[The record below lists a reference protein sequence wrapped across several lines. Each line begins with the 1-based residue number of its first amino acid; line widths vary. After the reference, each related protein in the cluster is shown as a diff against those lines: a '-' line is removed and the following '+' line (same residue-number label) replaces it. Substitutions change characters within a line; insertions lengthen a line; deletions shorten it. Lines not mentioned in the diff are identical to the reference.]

1 MLVLIYGFAQ
11 NITSNIICKIY
22 YNMGKV
28 KKNQL
33 IYGTGRERI
42 SG

>member
-1 MLVLIYGFAQ
+1 MVVLIYSFAQ

-28 KKNQL
+28 KKKQL
-33 IYGTGRERI
+33 RYDT
-42 SG
+42 

>member
-1 MLVLIYGFAQ
+1 MVVLICGFAQ

-28 KKNQL
+28 KKAIKIWHLMKKN
-33 IYGTGRERI
+33 
-42 SG
+42 